1 MKKVHKESMYIT
13 ISDNAKALWDENL
26 SVLQIASKL
35 GCSAPTVEKALD
47 YWHDAKGLKRPTPK
61 ESKQKLLAQMKELYD
76 QRKQYQEIGA
86 VVGLCARS
94 VKLLLK
100 EYLET
105 LGIQIPDGRS
115 RK

>member
-1 MKKVHKESMYIT
+1 MPFSPATALGGSVGPDFFTICGRAVKPNYLKVSYPCVARWI
-13 ISDNAKALWDENL
+13 
-26 SVLQIASKL
+26 
-35 GCSAPTVEKALD
+35 GR
-47 YWHDAKGLKRPTPK
+47 DAKGLKRPTPK

-76 QRKQYQEIGA
+76 QGKQYQEIGA

-100 EYLET
+100 EYLGT

>member
-1 MKKVHKESMYIT
+1 MHIILAEH
-13 ISDNAKALWDENL
+13 AKTLWDENI

-35 GCSAPTVEKALD
+35 GCSAPTVEKALN
-47 YWHDAKGLKRPTPK
+47 YWHEARGMKRPNNQ
-61 ESKQKLLAQMKELYD
+61 ERRQELLRRMKELYD
-76 QRKQYQEIGA
+76 QGKEYQEIGA
-86 VVGLCARS
+86 VIGLCARS

-100 EYLET
+100 DYLAT

>member
-1 MKKVHKESMYIT
+1 M
-13 ISDNAKALWDENL
+13 
-26 SVLQIASKL
+26 
-35 GCSAPTVEKALD
+35 G
-47 YWHDAKGLKRPTPK
+47 HDAKGLKRPTPK
-61 ESKQKLLAQMKELYD
+61 ESKQKLLDEMKDLYD
-76 QRKQYQEIGA
+76 QGKQYQEIGA

-100 EYLET
+100 EYLAT